1 MRPMSLSTRGAIIAK
16 MNKAGKREP
25 LHDFHCPARTDP
37 NAKCDPSCD
46 VSRAKASKAT
56 DLEPIPVEDAEQER
70 KDLPHGF
77 KPTPDSIFCRVCGK
91 AGTNPLHYK
100 PVKTFPSRRDA
111 GYADDS
117 VKRDRLHRALDAVMD
132 SVK

>member
-25 LHDFHCPARTDP
+25 LNDFHCPARTDP

-56 DLEPIPVEDAEQER
+56 DLEPIPVEDAAPHKFEPMPGNKKPTLCNKCLER
-70 KDLPHGF
+70 KDHANHF
-77 KPTPDSIFCRVCGK
+77 TDSTKTVKMADSAHK
-91 AGTNPLHYK
+91 A
-100 PVKTFPSRRDA
+100 
-111 GYADDS
+111 
-117 VKRDRLHRALDAVMD
+117 RLHRALDAVMD
-132 SVK
+132 STGK